1 VTDPRHV
8 TRVLVF
14 QSLCLLDAQGD
25 EALPMLRRFLDEHA
39 PDAET
44 AARAEELA
52 RRIWR
57 ERDALDQKVVAAAER
72 WSLARMQ
79 IVDRGIL
86 RLGAYEILIDDLVPA
101 AVAINEAVEIAKE
114 FAGADSPGFVNGILD
129 GVRKAAE
136 KEPAS
141 PDKASHAGDDDN
153 AGRKE

>member
-1 VTDPRHV
+1 MTDPRHV

-14 QSLCLLDAQGD
+14 QCLCLLDAQGD
-25 EALPMLRRFLDEHA
+25 DALPMLRRFLDEHA

-52 RRIWR
+52 RRVWR
-57 ERDALDQKVVAAAER
+57 ERDALDQKVAAAAER
-72 WSLARMQ
+72 WSVARMQ

-86 RLGAYEILIDDLVPA
+86 RLGAFEILLDDRVPA

-129 GVRKAAE
+129 SVRKAAE
-136 KEPAS
+136 AEPTAQDEAGH
-141 PDKASHAGDDDN
+141 PGVEDKAEQN
-153 AGRKE
+153 E